1 MEENEVGALRKES
14 VDGIKEESYVWG
26 PKLGSTTYK
35 SVTIRGETLVVGDC
49 VRCSFESKPGHIGK
63 IMKLSQLKDR
73 KVCKV
78 RRFYSL
84 FELSPSAVQA
94 LGYTPQSKERFLA
107 SGEGP
112 GVEDDMS
119 LEEIASRCIIFCTA
133 KDEDGFNEIP
143 SDNQI
148 ESADYFFHKA
158 YDPENKEVVELDSV
172 VEAIGAQKVFN
183 RREWLLAKIPGRSF
197 SQIESSSRVLCQSPA
212 SVSSHQDAACAQNLS
227 VPEVS
232 PAPSRESTEQRTK
245 KRKSTE
251 LVSESQKLGVI
262 EEQNEVH
269 TPKRSKVESP
279 KAVVIEEMKIDI
291 EPEEPDGKKVKNSE
305 AEPGYVDVIVE
316 NTFEAQ
322 FEKADLAREK
332 KVKAKPKKTNIVDE
346 KSEVHIPKN
355 FEVEL
360 KKEAIEKNNE
370 AHGHGKSKVEHQI
383 VVLGIPAPAKSN
395 LGQGHANLHVKAE
408 RPFPSVPNAEA
419 APLEGKDKLKRD
431 SNSSVALVEFTQA
444 EIKGGGV
451 RVEEPRKAE
460 ETRAEGL
467 QNTISKP
474 VEMSNVPTWNETFRK
489 QKGADDADIWAT
501 SRDSRE
507 AKTGADEKSSRLSL
521 GLDEK
526 TLRTQAPSLS
536 HPSTSARKISNVH
549 TGTSSGTKSGTTSL
563 TETPNDA
570 SSKPPI
576 NSSAM
581 EQGTNFHCA
590 SPSNSKELKKG
601 DVDSSY
607 KKDEDV
613 ARGSNQSHRQSSSPA
628 LDVPARKEN
637 LSTAKELIRPGSPR
651 EELSTILTDRPNDA
665 PNAQQE
671 KRHRQ
676 VPKARVEDWDASIVP
691 AIQGNRVLLL
701 KNVDPGLHSDDLAE
715 AFTAEMRMKC
725 EVRIAP
731 PVSFNYNT
739 TSALLKLPSAKK
751 ADEFLHKMESSC
763 VVVANRPLT
772 ATRFDITD
780 FKKSHPSKYPGHLDL
795 ALGRDFAVE
804 DPRSAVTTSHLAQGN
819 TIEFAFGVPWRVLD
833 EQHQL
838 QWQILQD
845 QLVT

>member
-1 MEENEVGALRKES
+1 MGALRKES

-701 KNVDPGLHSDDLAE
+701 KNVDPGLHSDDLA
-715 AFTAEMRMKC
+715 
-725 EVRIAP
+725 VR
-731 PVSFNYNT
+731 T
-739 TSALLKLPSAKK
+739 
-751 ADEFLHKMESSC
+751 
-763 VVVANRPLT
+763 PL
-772 ATRFDITD
+772 
-780 FKKSHPSKYPGHLDL
+780 
-795 ALGRDFAVE
+795 
-804 DPRSAVTTSHLAQGN
+804 
-819 TIEFAFGVPWRVLD
+819 
-833 EQHQL
+833 
-838 QWQILQD
+838 
-845 QLVT
+845 

>member
-1 MEENEVGALRKES
+1 MSHMRTLF
-14 VDGIKEESYVWG
+14 
-26 PKLGSTTYK
+26 
-35 SVTIRGETLVVGDC
+35 VTW
-49 VRCSFESKPGHIGK
+49 FK
-63 IMKLSQLKDR
+63 
-73 KVCKV
+73 
-78 RRFYSL
+78 
-84 FELSPSAVQA
+84 
-94 LGYTPQSKERFLA
+94 
-107 SGEGP
+107 
-112 GVEDDMS
+112 
-119 LEEIASRCIIFCTA
+119 FC
-133 KDEDGFNEIP
+133 F
-143 SDNQI
+143 
-148 ESADYFFHKA
+148 
-158 YDPENKEVVELDSV
+158 
-172 VEAIGAQKVFN
+172 
-183 RREWLLAKIPGRSF
+183 
-197 SQIESSSRVLCQSPA
+197 QIESSSRVLCQSPA

-701 KNVDPGLHSDDLAE
+701 KNVDPGLHSDDLA
-715 AFTAEMRMKC
+715 
-725 EVRIAP
+725 VR
-731 PVSFNYNT
+731 T
-739 TSALLKLPSAKK
+739 
-751 ADEFLHKMESSC
+751 
-763 VVVANRPLT
+763 PL
-772 ATRFDITD
+772 
-780 FKKSHPSKYPGHLDL
+780 
-795 ALGRDFAVE
+795 
-804 DPRSAVTTSHLAQGN
+804 
-819 TIEFAFGVPWRVLD
+819 
-833 EQHQL
+833 
-838 QWQILQD
+838 
-845 QLVT
+845 

>member
-291 EPEEPDGKKVKNSE
+291 EPEEPDGKK
-305 AEPGYVDVIVE
+305 
-316 NTFEAQ
+316 
-322 FEKADLAREK
+322 
-332 KVKAKPKKTNIVDE
+332 
-346 KSEVHIPKN
+346 
-355 FEVEL
+355 
-360 KKEAIEKNNE
+360 
-370 AHGHGKSKVEHQI
+370 
-383 VVLGIPAPAKSN
+383 
-395 LGQGHANLHVKAE
+395 
-408 RPFPSVPNAEA
+408 
-419 APLEGKDKLKRD
+419 
-431 SNSSVALVEFTQA
+431 A